1 MAPISKAQ
9 AKWIKS
15 LQLKKYRD
23 EEDVFVAE
31 GSKCVGDLQTHF
43 KLRLL
48 VDEQDPLR
56 ASVSSLKTPQ
66 GPLAVFEKPHYPVP
80 EPTELSL
87 VLDGVQD
94 PGNVGTIIRTC
105 DWFGIRHIYCSH
117 ACADCFAPKVVQATM
132 GALGRVQVHYI
143 DLEHFLQSQL
153 LKLPIYGTLL
163 EGEPIHYLPQLR
175 PAFRSEPGLIIMGS
189 EGNGIS
195 EALRPLI
202 TYPLLIPS
210 YPADC
215 ETSESLNVAIA
226 TAIVLSFF
234 RQV

>member
-80 EPTELSL
+80 EPKELSL

-105 DWFGIRHIYCSH
+105 DWFGIRHIYCSP

-143 DLEHFLQSQL
+143 DLEPFLQSQL

-175 PAFRSEPGLIIMGS
+175 PTFRSEPGLIIMGS

>member
-105 DWFGIRHIYCSH
+105 DWFGIRHIYCSP

-143 DLEHFLQSQL
+143 DLEPFLQSQL

-163 EGEPIHYLPQLR
+163 EGEPIYYLPQLR

>member
-66 GPLAVFEKPHYPVP
+66 GPLAVFEKPNYPVP

-105 DWFGIRHIYCSH
+105 DWFGIRHIYCSP

-132 GALGRVQVHYI
+132 GALGRVKVHYI
-143 DLEHFLQSQL
+143 DLEPFLQSQL

-175 PAFRSEPGLIIMGS
+175 PTFRSESGLIIMGS

>member
-31 GSKCVGDLQTHF
+31 GSKCVGDLQAHF

-66 GPLAVFEKPHYPVP
+66 GPLAVFEKPHYPIP
-80 EPTELSL
+80 EPKELSL

-105 DWFGIRHIYCSH
+105 DWFGIHHIYCSP

-132 GALGRVQVHYI
+132 GALSRVQVHYI
-143 DLEHFLQSQL
+143 DLEPFLRSQL

-163 EGEPIHYLPQLR
+163 EGEPIYYLPQLR
-175 PAFRSEPGLIIMGS
+175 PSFRSEAGLIIMGS

>member
-105 DWFGIRHIYCSH
+105 DWFGIRHIYCSP

-143 DLEHFLQSQL
+143 DLEPFLQSQL